1 MHQRHRNNL
10 LLRLLLLQP
19 LYLGAAAMSSGDIG
33 FFWHITDMHWDPT
46 YNVSG
51 PSGVSC
57 SPAEVESTGGSYGN
71 YLCDSPWLLINS
83 SVQAMRQIK
92 EDVDFLIWTGDD
104 TPHNANNAS
113 KDEVADIIRN
123 LTQQLLDVFPNTTIF
138 PVLGNHD
145 WSPKSQIPPRNDIFY
160 GTIAD
165 IWSPWLSIPSVSETF
180 RRSGFYS
187 TKLNDKI
194 LLVGLNSNL
203 YYDSN
208 QITASMPDPGNQLQW
223 LDDTLTQASESRL
236 KVLLIGHVP
245 PGQFEKH
252 EDKHWFRPYYN
263 QIFVELLRKHNRVF
277 GSLHFGHHHTD
288 TFRLFYD
295 DKGTTVG
302 SFFVAPAVTPW
313 ETTLPGVMGGA
324 GNNPGVR
331 LVQYNRTSATVINV
345 LQYYLNL
352 TKANSRPQGS
362 MAQWE
367 LAYNATAYYDQP
379 DMTTASLK
387 NLVDRMWTDD
397 ALFDKYY
404 KANGL
409 YFDMNEKWSS
419 ETRSVH
425 CCAITQLDYKNYTT
439 CRHPPKP
446 ETSISSRSAI
456 DTLLLLILL
465 LACSTMA
472 SR

>member
-1 MHQRHRNNL
+1 
-10 LLRLLLLQP
+10 
-19 LYLGAAAMSSGDIG
+19 
-33 FFWHITDMHWDPT
+33 MHWDPT

-51 PSGVSC
+51 DPSGGPSGVSC
-57 SPAEVESTGGSYGN
+57 GTGKSKASTGGGGSYGS

-92 EDVDFLIWTGDD
+92 QDVDFLIWTGDD
-104 TPHNANNAS
+104 TPHNS
-113 KDEVADIIRN
+113 GMPKDEVADIIRD
-123 LTQQLLDVFPNTTIF
+123 LTQQFLDVFPNTTMF

-145 WSPKSQIPPRNDIFY
+145 WSPKSQLPPRNDPFY
-160 GTIAD
+160 DIIAD
-165 IWSPWLSIPSVSETF
+165 IWSPWLTTPSANKTF

-187 TKLNDKI
+187 TMLNEKI
-194 LLVGLNSNL
+194 LLVGLNTNF

-223 LDDTLTQASESRL
+223 LDDTLAQAKIDGL

-252 EDKHWFRPYYN
+252 ADKHWFRPYYN
-263 QIFVELLRKHNRVF
+263 QIFVELLRKHSSVF

-295 DKGTTVG
+295 NNGTTVG
-302 SFFVAPAVTPW
+302 SFFIAPAVTPW

-331 LVQYNRTSATVINV
+331 LIQYNRTSATVINV

-352 TKANSRPQGS
+352 TEANSHPEEIV
-362 MAQWE
+362 AQWK
-367 LAYNATAYYDQP
+367 LAYNATDYYGEP

-387 NLVDRMWTDD
+387 NLVDRMWTDN

-409 YFDMNEKWSS
+409 YFDMNEKWSE

-425 CCAITQLDYKNYTT
+425 CCAITELDYKNYTT
-439 CRHPPKP
+439 CRQPTEPTTTP
-446 ETSISSRSAI
+446 VTSGSSHLSNRSTISI
-456 DTLLLLILL
+456 LNLILL
-465 LACSTMA
+465 LLCSTMA
-472 SR
+472 AR